1 MIDQTELRKIADATV
16 AANDVGGDVEALFST
31 YYHPDCV
38 SLEGMAMEGGPGR
51 EAKGLDAILAK
62 GEWWFAN
69 HDVHETT
76 VEGPFLH
83 GENQFAVV
91 YGIDVTTKSTGERMK
106 MREVGLYTV
115 EGGKIVR
122 EEFFY

>member
-1 MIDQTELRKIADATV
+1 MIDQTELRKIAEATV
-16 AANDVGGDVEALFST
+16 AANDEGGDVEALFNT
-31 YYHPDCV
+31 FYHPDCV
-38 SLEGMAMEGGPGR
+38 SVEGMAMESGPGR
-51 EAKGLDAILAK
+51 EAKGMDAIRGK

-91 YGIDVTTKSTGERMK
+91 YGIDVTTKATGERMK

>member
-1 MIDQTELRKIADATV
+1 MLDQTELRTIAEALV
-16 AANDVGGDVEALFST
+16 AANESGELDPLYEAR
-31 YYHPDCV
+31 YHADCV
-38 SLEGMAMEGGPGR
+38 SIEGMAMEGGPGR
-51 EAKGLDAILAK
+51 EAAGLDAIFAK
-62 GEWWFAN
+62 NAWWYDN

-91 YGIDVTTKSTGERMK
+91 YGIDVTTKASGDRMK
-106 MREVGLYTV
+106 MREIGLYTV